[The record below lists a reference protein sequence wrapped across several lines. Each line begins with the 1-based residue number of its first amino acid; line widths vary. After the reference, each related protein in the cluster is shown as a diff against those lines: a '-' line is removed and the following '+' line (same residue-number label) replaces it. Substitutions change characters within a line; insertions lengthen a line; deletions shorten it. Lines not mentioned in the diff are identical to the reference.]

1 MEGFMNRRNIYILIL
16 FMSFIFCALIV
27 AFFEGNLLIRGFIG
41 DVIVIILLY
50 TFIKSFKDV
59 NTKKLSIFVF
69 FLSWF
74 IEISQYFKF
83 IEFIGLSNYRM
94 ARVVLGTT
102 FDSKDLI
109 AYTIGVIVIYLFDS
123 NLTTKIKIY

>member
-1 MEGFMNRRNIYILIL
+1 MNRRNIYILIL

>member
-1 MEGFMNRRNIYILIL
+1 MNRRIVYIFTSLI
-16 FMSFIFCALIV
+16 SFISCALIV
-27 AFFEGNLLIRGFIG
+27 AFFEGNLLIRGFVG

-50 TFIKSFKDV
+50 AFIKSFVDV
-59 NTKKLSIFVF
+59 NTKKISIFLF

-83 IEFIGLSNYRM
+83 IEFLGLSNYKI

-123 NLTTKIKIY
+123 KLITKIKKY

>member
-1 MEGFMNRRNIYILIL
+1 VEDFMNRRIVYIFTSL
-16 FMSFIFCALIV
+16 MSFISCALIV
-27 AFFEGNLLIRGFIG
+27 TFFEGNLLIRGFIG

-50 TFIKSFKDV
+50 AFIKSFVDV
-59 NTKKLSIFVF
+59 NTKKISIFLF

-83 IEFIGLSNYRM
+83 IEFLGLSNYKI

-109 AYTIGVIVIYLFDS
+109 AYTIGVTVIYLFDS
-123 NLTTKIKIY
+123 KLITKIKKY

>member
-1 MEGFMNRRNIYILIL
+1 
-16 FMSFIFCALIV
+16 
-27 AFFEGNLLIRGFIG
+27 LIRGFIG

-50 TFIKSFKDV
+50 AFIKSFVDV
-59 NTKKLSIFVF
+59 NTKKISIFLF

-83 IEFIGLSNYRM
+83 IEFLGLSNYKI

-123 NLTTKIKIY
+123 KLITKIKKY